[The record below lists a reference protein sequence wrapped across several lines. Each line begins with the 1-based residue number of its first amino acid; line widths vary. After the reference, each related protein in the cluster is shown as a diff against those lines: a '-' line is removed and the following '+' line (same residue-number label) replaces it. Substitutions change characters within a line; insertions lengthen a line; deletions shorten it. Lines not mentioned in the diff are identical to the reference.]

1 MNIIDFL
8 FPIIFILLFIDF
20 FAFQLVGEHRG
31 RRAWIGI
38 ISILLSPAV
47 FYIVLSIIRPHIPP
61 YGFTGAFIIPPLYAL
76 AFIINGI
83 VLLIIAFFTKKRVN
97 HFK

>member
-1 MNIIDFL
+1 MIIIDFL
-8 FPIIFILLFIDF
+8 SPVIFSLIVIDF
-20 FAFQLVGEHRG
+20 YVFQLVGKHRG

-47 FYIVLSIIRPHIPP
+47 CYIVLSIIRPYIPP

-76 AFIINGI
+76 VFIINGI
-83 VLLIIAFFTKKRVN
+83 VLLIIAFFTKEESKS
-97 HFK
+97 F